1 MDAPAG
7 VVDYDP
13 TWQTVFEGPYHHLSV
28 VVDGS
33 PACRDH
39 LDLRDHLRTHPDD
52 AARYAARK
60 REVAYLLQHDRE
72 AYVEAKSSIIQEILD
87 RARGEG

>member
-1 MDAPAG
+1 
-7 VVDYDP
+7 
-13 TWQTVFEGPYHHLSV
+13 V

-33 PACRDH
+33 AACRDH

-60 REVAYLLQHDRE
+60 REVAHLLEQDRE
-72 AYVEAKSSIIQEILD
+72 AHVESKSGIIQEILD
-87 RARGEG
+87 RARAEG